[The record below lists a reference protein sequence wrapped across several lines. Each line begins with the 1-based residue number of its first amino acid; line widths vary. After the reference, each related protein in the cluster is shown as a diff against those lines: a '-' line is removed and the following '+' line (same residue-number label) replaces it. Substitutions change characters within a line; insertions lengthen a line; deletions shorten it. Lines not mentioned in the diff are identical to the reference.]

1 MKEIARKPAKPA
13 KRRFQYVEDSGAE
26 REGFEPS
33 VPVAS
38 TPDRKSDAFLRG
50 VFDSQFDSH
59 GLGQG
64 WMKGTGAEIVTRDL
78 ARFGRAQTRFNRT
91 FTSVTRVQIPSGT
104 PRLFA
109 SSRRLTATFDS
120 HGIRDKENGVMEVV
134 VAGDGEQDRGDR
146 RGSSQ
151 PDAASK
157 SVRSAN
163 AKGGLFIWAF
173 VSAARRY

>member
-1 MKEIARKPAKPA
+1 MSGHFRDTGCKPPPVFRSKSAIGC
-13 KRRFQYVEDSGAE
+13 RRRLYAGAWAPLS
-26 REGFEPS
+26 RRILT
-33 VPVAS
+33 ANL
-38 TPDRKSDAFLRG
+38 TAT
-50 VFDSQFDSH
+50 
-59 GLGQG
+59 GLDKGG
-64 WMKGTGAEIVTRDL
+64 MKGTRAEMGTRDL
-78 ARFGRAQTRFNRT
+78 ARFGPRRTRFNRT